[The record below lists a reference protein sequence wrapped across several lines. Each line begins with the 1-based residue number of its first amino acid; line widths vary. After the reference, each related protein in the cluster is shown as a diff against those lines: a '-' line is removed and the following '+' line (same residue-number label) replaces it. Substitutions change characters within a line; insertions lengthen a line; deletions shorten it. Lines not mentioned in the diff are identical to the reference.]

1 MSECLNK
8 LKKNKTLKAAKGIP
22 PNQLNKGDEI
32 KIKSGLQSQT
42 ATP

>member
-8 LKKNKTLKAAKGIP
+8 LKKKENFESSSGYSPILAK
-22 PNQLNKGDEI
+22 KGDEI